1 MNRFFEFSQT
11 QMKMLT
17 LLAIIVILGAGFHL
31 LRDSLLRANP
41 TPRPWRV
48 VTLEGY
54 QPTLVLDIN
63 SSPADSLEMIPG
75 IGPVLAG
82 RIVAYRQARGQ
93 FAAVDSLAAV
103 PGIGAATVEK
113 IRKYLRVAP

>member
-17 LLAIIVILGAGFHL
+17 LLAIIVMLGAGFHL
-31 LRDSLLRANP
+31 LRDSVLRATP
-41 TPRPWRV
+41 TPRPWQV
-48 VTLEGY
+48 MMVDGY
-54 QPTLVLDIN
+54 QPALVLDIN
-63 SSPADSLEMIPG
+63 VSPADSLEMIPG

-82 RIVAYRQARGQ
+82 RIVAYRQARGR
-93 FAAVDSLAAV
+93 FAAVDSLTAV
-103 PGIGAATVEK
+103 PGIGKATFEK